1 MRVMGWR
8 SKTAPS
14 LPADSLEQRTLGW
27 NQMTMQCFI
36 CCGLVQKGAPP
47 CRWDSVEPW
56 WVGFSFRSGAE
67 LVVGCGVTKPSSP
80 TAQLS
85 SLCREAPE
93 IFHSFVNGGTGYSF
107 EVDWWSVGVMA
118 YELLRGWV
126 RSLVT
131 LS

>member
-56 WVGFSFRSGAE
+56 WVGFSFRSGAD

-80 TAQLS
+80 TAQLFLLFVGKLQRS
-85 SLCREAPE
+85 STPSSMVGLATPSRWT
-93 IFHSFVNGGTGYSF
+93 GGRWG
-107 EVDWWSVGVMA
+107 
-118 YELLRGWV
+118 
-126 RSLVT
+126 
-131 LS
+131 